1 MNVTVES
8 QEKNVAVLRIELDA
22 AVVDKAIDQA
32 SNRQKNKISV
42 PGFRKG
48 KVPRA
53 MVEKM
58 YGPQIFYEDAA
69 NIMIR
74 ENYPDAYD
82 ESGLDIVSSPEIEV
96 VEIEKGMPFVF
107 KATVAVKPEVK
118 LGNYKGVEITEA
130 DTAVTAEEID
140 EEIEKQRKNNART
153 IDIDDRP
160 ISHGDIANIDFVGYM
175 DDKAFEGGD
184 GKDFDLEIGSHSFI
198 DTFEDQLEGKSI
210 GDDVEV
216 NVTFPEDY
224 QAPDLAGKPALF
236 KVHING
242 IKSKELPELNDE
254 FVGDVS
260 DEAETVEEY
269 KKEIENKLAK
279 KKESDARQQQEAEAM
294 AKIIEDCEM
303 DIPEK
308 MIDSQVDSMLND
320 TARSMMQSG
329 LSFDQYLK
337 FTGMTVDQLREQM
350 RPDAVDTIKNSLT
363 LEAIAK
369 EQNIE
374 ITDEDIDARID
385 EMAASYYM
393 NGDDLRK
400 NMGDSEREQVKM
412 ELSIKK
418 ALDYVIDNAKKTKKK
433 EA

>member
-32 SNRQKNKISV
+32 YNRQKNKISV

-58 YGPQIFYEDAA
+58 YGPQIVYEDAA

-107 KATVAVKPEVK
+107 KATVAITPEVK

-153 IDIDDRP
+153 IDIEDRP

>member
-22 AVVDKAIDQA
+22 SVVDKAIDQA
-32 SNRQKNKISV
+32 YNRQKNKISV

-96 VEIEKGMPFVF
+96 VEIEKGAPFVF

-118 LGNYKGVEITEA
+118 LGKYKGVKITEI
-130 DTAVTAEEID
+130 DTAVSAD
-140 EEIEKQRKNNART
+140 EVDAEIEKERKNNART
-153 IDIDDRP
+153 IDVTDRAV
-160 ISHGDIANIDFVGYM
+160 STGDIANIDFTGYM
-175 DDKAFEGGD
+175 NDEPFEGGD
-184 GKDFDLEIGSHSFI
+184 GKAFDLEIGSHSFI
-198 DTFEDQLEGKSI
+198 DTFEDQLTGKNI

-224 QAPDLAGKPALF
+224 QAAELAGKPALF

-242 IKSKELPELNDE
+242 IKAKELPELDDD

-269 KKEIENKLAK
+269 KKEIEKKLADK
-279 KKESDARQQQEAEAM
+279 KQKEARNQQESEAM
-294 AKIIEDCEM
+294 AIIVEECEM
-303 DIPEK
+303 DIPDQ
-308 MIDSQVDSMLND
+308 MIDSQVDTMMND

-337 FTGMTVDQLREQM
+337 FTGMTVDQLKEQM
-350 RPDAVDTIKNSLT
+350 RPDAIDTIKNSLT
-363 LEAIAK
+363 LETIAK
-369 EQNIE
+369 EENIE
-374 ITDEDIDARID
+374 VAEEDIDARID
-385 EMAASYYM
+385 EMAARYYM
-393 NGDDLRK
+393 SGDDLRK
-400 NMGDSEREQVKM
+400 NMGDSEREQIKL

-418 ALDYVIDNAKKTKKK
+418 ALDFVIDNAKVVK
-433 EA
+433 EGK

>member
-32 SNRQKNKISV
+32 YNRQKNKISV

-294 AKIIEDCEM
+294 AKIIEECEM

>member
-32 SNRQKNKISV
+32 YNRQKNKISV